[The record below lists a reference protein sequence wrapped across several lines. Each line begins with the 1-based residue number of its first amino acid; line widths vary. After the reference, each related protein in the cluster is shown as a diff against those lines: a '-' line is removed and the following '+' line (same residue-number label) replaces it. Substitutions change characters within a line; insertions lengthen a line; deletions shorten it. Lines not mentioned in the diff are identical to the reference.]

1 MPVET
6 KRIAASQCKGAT
18 NQAGLGPA
26 RVSAKTAHLK
36 ETAAA
41 RVPLT
46 SQQQS
51 KELLQWNVK
60 ASFPGS
66 LAMGPFAVLP
76 RGLLNSC
83 QSYELVAET

>member
-6 KRIAASQCKGAT
+6 KRIAASQWKGAT

-36 ETAAA
+36 ETAAV
-41 RVPLT
+41 RVPLA

-51 KELLQWNVK
+51 KELLQWNVR

-66 LAMGPFAVLP
+66 LATGPFAVLP
-76 RGLLNSC
+76 RDPLNSC